1 MLIATI
7 PIGYNDGYFR
17 VFSNQ
22 SSVLIDG
29 VRCPVVGR
37 VTMDQIMVDAS
48 RVKRIKLGSPVT
60 VLGEQKGEYIS
71 ADELAKHAG
80 TINYEIVCS
89 LGGRLPK
96 VYKKRQE
103 NRLRDREAA
112 AKQYSEGIPGGYD
125 F

>member
-17 VFSNQ
+17 ALSNRA
-22 SSVLIDG
+22 SVLIGG

-48 RVKRIKLGSPVT
+48 HVKGVKLGSPVT
-60 VLGEQKGEYIS
+60 VLGQQKGECVS

-96 VYKKRQE
+96 VYKKR
-103 NRLRDREAA
+103 
-112 AKQYSEGIPGGYD
+112 K
-125 F
+125 